1 MRALPELFR
10 LDGRVAVVTGGTAW
24 LGRDIAETLA
34 AAGARIV
41 VTSRQAARAEAVA
54 AEIARVHGVDALGL
68 PLDQR
73 DFASVEAMARDALEW
88 RGRVDVLVNNAG
100 GGSGTSPG
108 ALFER
113 DPAAMAE
120 MIAVNLTGALW
131 CARELARPMARAGS
145 GKIVSLASVAALVGR
160 DRRMYRNNAKEEQP
174 VDYAAAK
181 AGLLGMTRDLAA
193 ALAPHGLQVNAI
205 SPGGFDKG
213 DLPDGF
219 VRDYARAT
227 PAGRMG
233 RFGADIRGAALFL
246 AAPASDYVTGQN
258 LVVDGGFSAVK

>member
-1 MRALPELFR
+1 MSLPDLFR

-24 LGRDIAETLA
+24 LGRDVAETLA
-34 AAGARIV
+34 EAGAAVV
-41 VTSRQAARAEAVA
+41 VTSREAARAEVA
-54 AEIARVHGVDALGL
+54 ATEIARDHGGDALGL
-68 PLDQR
+68 ALDQR
-73 DFASVEAMARDALEW
+73 DFASVEAMARAALAW
-88 RGRVDVLVNNAG
+88 KGRVEVLVNNAG
-100 GGSGTSPG
+100 GGSGTSAG

-131 CARELARPMARAGS
+131 CARELARPMARVGR
-145 GKIVSLASVAALVGR
+145 GKIVGLASVAALVGR
-160 DRRMYRNNAKEEQP
+160 DRRMYRDNAKEEQP

-193 ALAPHGLQVNAI
+193 ALAPHGVQVNAL

-213 DLPDGF
+213 DLPPGF
-219 VRDYARAT
+219 VADYARAA

-246 AAPASDYVTGQN
+246 AA
-258 LVVDGGFSAVK
+258 SARTT